1 MNRSPADTAR
11 LALACLDLTSLND
24 DDTEAQIDALCE
36 RAADPIGAPAA
47 LCVWPRLAAHAAAHA
62 PAGVRIA
69 AVANFPDGAAD
80 AERAARDTTQCVQA
94 GAHEVDVVLPW
105 RALLAGD
112 EAAAARV
119 LRAARRACEG
129 RVLKVILE
137 TGELKDPAAITRA
150 ARLAL
155 AEGADFLKT
164 STGKVPVNATPHAAT
179 LLLEAIA
186 ADAAARTRVGFKAAG
201 GIRSVGDA
209 ELYLALAERHLG
221 AAALAPVRF
230 RFGASGLWS
239 DIAAV
244 LRGTPSGGAPSTA
257 SY

>member
-1 MNRSPADTAR
+1 MNRSDTETAR

-47 LCVWPRLAAHAAAHA
+47 LCVWPRLARHAAAQA

-69 AVANFPDGAAD
+69 AVANFPDGSTD
-80 AERAARDTTQCVQA
+80 AERAARDTAQCVQA

-112 EAAAARV
+112 DATAARV

-164 STGKVPVNATPHAAT
+164 STGKVPVNATPASAT
-179 LLLEAIA
+179 LLLQAIA
-186 ADAAARTRVGFKAAG
+186 ADPAARTRVGFKAAG
-201 GIRSVGDA
+201 GIRSVADA
-209 ELYLALAERHLG
+209 AAYLALVEEHLG
-221 AAALAPVRF
+221 ATALGPARF
-230 RFGASGLWS
+230 RFGASGLWN

-244 LRGTPSGGAPSTA
+244 LGGSARPA
-257 SY
+257 SSRAY